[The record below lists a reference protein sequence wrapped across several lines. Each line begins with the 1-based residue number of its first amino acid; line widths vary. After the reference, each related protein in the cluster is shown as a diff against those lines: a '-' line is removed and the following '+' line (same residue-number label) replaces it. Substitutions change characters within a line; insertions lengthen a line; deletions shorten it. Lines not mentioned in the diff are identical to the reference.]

1 MKKFLL
7 LTLSVI
13 MGFTALSAQQRV
25 TGTVTSSEDGAPIP
39 YVTVV
44 VAGTTITSQT
54 NLDGVYSINVPAG
67 SNTLRFTFVG
77 MQTVVADI
85 NGRAV
90 VDVIMYPDAIALE
103 DVVVIAYGTAKKESL
118 TGSATVVDSQKLS
131 RRVVS
136 NVTKALDGLST
147 GVITTSGSGQ
157 PGSGSSVII
166 RGYGSI
172 NASQTPLYVVDGI
185 PYNGSLNAINPAD
198 IESMTVLKD
207 ASSGALYGARGA
219 NGVIMITTKRATSE
233 KVSITYNGSAGISNR
248 ALKRYDMVDQ
258 RDFVNMTYESLRN
271 TYAFDNGIPWEVA
284 SQNAMNDLSSALG
297 GEIYN
302 PFKNYTWATVIDP
315 ATGAVRADAVAAWDE
330 NWMDEIEQ
338 LNAFR
343 HEHQL
348 TVAGGSARTKALMS
362 LGFLDENGV
371 LKTTSFQ
378 RFSGRANVE
387 SQVNDWVK
395 AGLNL
400 SASMTKSNSSGYTG
414 SAYANVWYSAQF
426 MAPIYPVWLKDETG
440 KDLLDELGNRQLDYG
455 VTRPNLNQFS
465 SVGTL
470 MDDKFINTGD
480 NVSARTFL
488 AIGSDQ
494 DKAGWLKGLKLT
506 ANFGVDYVSSNG
518 TTFYNMYHGNAASSN
533 GRLTKSNGRTLSFTF
548 NQLLTWNRS
557 FGNHNIDLLAGH
569 EFYNYTYNYLT
580 AQKTNLVDG
589 ILELRPGTTI
599 ADADSYSNAYKIE
612 SYLSRLNYNFK
623 DKYYFSASFRTD
635 GTSRFYKDSRWGK
648 FWSVGANWRITQENF
663 MKNVTWINN
672 LALKVSYGVQ
682 GNDDLGTLYAWQSF
696 YDLGYP
702 NAGFTGAMISSLE
715 NKELRWEKNANFNV
729 GLDARL
735 FGGRLD
741 LSFEYFNRLTSD
753 MLLSYPMALSTG
765 FTGYDANVGTM
776 VNKGL
781 ELTLSAQLVDT
792 RNFGW
797 RVTFMGSRV
806 NNKILKL
813 TEDAPEIVSGNY
825 IYKEGLPIRT
835 FYMAKS
841 AGVDPANG
849 ARLYWVYDEKDDDG
863 NPINPYISSDYAKAA
878 VSKWYFGSRIPELY
892 GSASMELTF
901 FNSIDLSVMTT
912 YSIGGQMYD
921 ALYVGAMNPMYTGN
935 TWSKNA
941 LRRWQQPGDKT
952 DVPRA
957 GINAKYTAND
967 SYLIDASY
975 FAIKNIT
982 LGYTLPASAA
992 RKLGVSLLR
1001 IYVTL
1006 DNMSMFNYL
1015 NGMDPQYNFS
1025 GSTDYVYSPNKTY
1038 TVGLNLNF

>member
-7 LTLSVI
+7 LTLSVM
-13 MGFTALSAQQRV
+13 MGFSALFAQHRV
-25 TGTVTSSEDGAPIP
+25 TGKVTSSEDGAPIP

-44 VAGTTITSQT
+44 VVGTTISTQT
-54 NLDGVYSINVPAG
+54 NLDGSYSINVPTG
-67 SNTLRFTFVG
+67 NNILRFTFMG
-77 MQTVVADI
+77 MQTVNAEI

-90 VDVIMYPDAIALE
+90 VDLVMHPDVVALE
-103 DVVVIAYGTAKKESL
+103 DVVVVAYGTAKKESL
-118 TGSATVVDSQKLS
+118 TGSATVLDSQKLS
-131 RRVVS
+131 KRVVA
-136 NVTKALDGLST
+136 NVTKALDGMST

-157 PGSGSSVII
+157 PGSDASVII

-185 PYNGSLNAINPAD
+185 PFNGSLNSINPAD

-219 NGVIMITTKRATSE
+219 NGVIMITTKRAKGE

-248 ALKRYDMVDQ
+248 ALKRYDMVNQ
-258 RDFVNMTYESLRN
+258 TDFVNMTWESLRN
-271 TYAFDNGIPWEVA
+271 SYCFDNGYSWEEAGTLA
-284 SQNAMNDLSSALG
+284 SQGLADALG
-297 GEIYN
+297 GELYN

-315 ATGAVRADAVAAWDE
+315 ATGAVRADAKSAYDE
-330 NWMDEIEQ
+330 NWMDEIEH

-348 TVAGGSARTKALMS
+348 TVAGGTAKTKALMS
-362 LGFLDENGV
+362 LGFLDEDGI

-378 RFSGRANVE
+378 RFTGRANID
-387 SQVNDWVK
+387 SQINDWVK
-395 AGLNL
+395 TGLNL
-400 SASMTKSNSSGYTG
+400 SASMTKSNSSDYTG
-414 SAYANVWYSAQF
+414 STYANVWYSAQF
-426 MAPIYPVWLKDETG
+426 MAPIYPVWLKDDAG
-440 KDLLDELGNRQLDYG
+440 NDLLDELGNRQLDYG
-455 VTRPNLNQFS
+455 KTRPNLNDFS

-470 MDDKFINTGD
+470 YDDKFLSTGD

-494 DKAGWLKGLKLT
+494 DSAGFLKGIKLT
-506 ANFGVDYVSSNG
+506 ANFGVDFVNSNS

-533 GRLTKSNGRTLSFTF
+533 GRLTKSNGRMLSYTF

-557 FGNHNIDLLAGH
+557 FGNHTFDLLLGH
-569 EFYNYTYNYLT
+569 EFYNYSYSYLT

-599 ADADSYSNAYKIE
+599 TDADSYSQAYRIE
-612 SYLSRLNYNFK
+612 SYLSRFNYNFK

-635 GTSRFYKDSRWGK
+635 GTSRFYKDSRWGN
-648 FWSVGANWRITQENF
+648 FWSVGANWRISQESF
-663 MKNVTWINN
+663 MRNVTWINN
-672 LALKVSYGVQ
+672 LALKASYGVQ

-696 YDLGYP
+696 YSLSYP
-702 NAGFTGAMISSLE
+702 NSGFTGAIVSSLE
-715 NKELRWEKNANFNV
+715 NKELRWEKNANFNI

-735 FGGRLD
+735 FGGRID
-741 LSFEYFNRLTSD
+741 LNFEYFNRLTSD
-753 MLLSYPMALSTG
+753 MLLNYPMALSTG
-765 FTGYDANVGTM
+765 FSGYDANVGTM

-781 ELTLSAQLVDT
+781 ELTLSAQLIDT
-792 RNFGW
+792 RDFNW
-797 RVTFMGSRV
+797 RVTFMGSHV
-806 NNKILKL
+806 KNKIIAL
-813 TEDAPEIVSGNY
+813 TEDAPEIVSGIY
-825 IYKEGLPIRT
+825 LYKEGLPIRT

-863 NPINPYISSDYAKAA
+863 NPIDPYISSDYAKAST
-878 VSKWYFGSRIPELY
+878 SKWYHGSRIPDLY
-892 GSASMELTF
+892 GSVSTEFTF
-901 FNSIDLSVMTT
+901 FNCVDLSIMGT
-912 YSIGGQMYD
+912 YSIGGKMYD
-921 ALYVGAMNPMYTGN
+921 GLYTGALNPMYTGN
-935 TWSKNA
+935 TWSANA
-941 LRRWQQPGDKT
+941 LRRWQKPGDKT

-957 GINAKYTAND
+957 GINAQYASTD
-967 SYLIDASY
+967 DYLIDASY

-992 RKLGVSLLR
+992 KKMGVSLLR
-1001 IYVTL
+1001 IYITL
-1006 DNMSMFNYL
+1006 DNMTMFNYL
-1015 NGMDPQYNFS
+1015 NGMDPQYDFS

-1038 TVGLNLNF
+1038 TIGLNLNF